1 LIILLGQVCVSGLPR
16 TPHPTA
22 APATKF
28 RVAPN
33 LQSIG
38 LCRRRIFGSPRSS
51 HPSTLPVSVELRVA
65 PFLHFLRNAS
75 DEFPSCPRFCISGFT
90 GDGVSS
96 RLESRILR
104 RCRLAN
110 STGCPASS
118 VPRYRRR
125 PVSGLPRILY
135 PPAPADLSPSCL
147 GLRTIRLCQRRIFG
161 SPRIFLSPG
170 YISRINFR
178 VSPDLHSIGGAN
190 RTNFKVALK
199 LRSICAVDRPILQ
212 AAPASQSFGSTVNAS
227 PGCPSSAS
235 TAGSMMNPRLY
246 SNFASSACAADESS
260 CPTGPAFPA

>member
-1 LIILLGQVCVSGLPR
+1 LAWFASPGCPVPR
-16 TPHPTA
+16 TQSA
-22 APATKF
+22 APATNL

-38 LCRRRIFGSPRSS
+38 CAGGGFSGCPEFRILPRCRFPSSSRLPLRSTS
-51 HPSTLPVSVELRVA
+51 SRS
-65 PFLHFLRNAS
+65 AS
-75 DEFPSCPRFCISGFT
+75 DEFPGCPRHCISGFT

-135 PPAPADLSPSCL
+135 PPVPADLSPSRL
-147 GLRTIRLCQRRIFG
+147 GLRTIRLCQRRISG

-170 YISRINFR
+170 HTSGINFR
-178 VSPDLHSIGGAN
+178 VSPALHSSGGAN

-199 LRSICAVDRPILQ
+199 LRSVCAVDRPILQ
-212 AAPASQSFGSTVNAS
+212 VAPASRSFGSTIDAS

-235 TAGSMMNPRLY
+235 TVGSMMNPRLY

>member
-1 LIILLGQVCVSGLPR
+1 LIFQLGQVCVSGLPR
-16 TPHPTA
+16 VRTHLPRRRRISGLPRIFSPLA
-22 APATKF
+22 VPAEDL

-33 LQSIG
+33 LASFRVAG
-38 LCRRRIFGSPRSS
+38 F
-51 HPSTLPVSVELRVA
+51 VELQVA
-65 PFLHFLRNAS
+65 PSPHFLRNAS
-75 DEFPSCPRFCISGFT
+75 DESPGCPSFCISGFT

-135 PPAPADLSPSCL
+135 PPAPADLSPSRL
-147 GLRTIRLCQRRIFG
+147 GLRTIRLCQRRISG

-170 YISRINFR
+170 YISGINFR
-178 VSPDLHSIGGAN
+178 VSPDLHSTGGAN

-199 LRSICAVDRPILQ
+199 LRSICAVDRPIFQ
-212 AAPASQSFGSTVNAS
+212 VAPASQSFGSTIDVPQVA
-227 PGCPSSAS
+227 PVLHL
-235 TAGSMMNPRLY
+235 RL
-246 SNFASSACAADESS
+246 
-260 CPTGPAFPA
+260 GR